1 VFASLIGRKL
11 GQYTVVAELGRGQ
24 HSAVYKAW
32 QPSLE
37 RHVALKVLRRHDKGT
52 LRRFESEARLTAQLV
67 EKGVPN
73 IRQVYEVDRTDEG
86 DIFVAMEYVEDSLRS
101 VLRRARKR
109 GMRMNAEASA
119 RLLIPVADALDAIHS
134 LGWVHLDIKPQNI
147 LISQDGRA
155 LLADFG
161 IAHRRGMRT
170 EACTPTYASPEQA
183 AGNRPVGPWSD
194 IYSLGVVLYEMIA
207 GNPPVRGD
215 HEIVLLNQHLEA
227 RPPSPRRVNP
237 QLSSSQERV
246 LFKALSKSPKDRYET
261 AGDFIQAMLATEVF
275 LSSVVQTPARMAST
289 TSRWLRHVSRPALLI
304 GILLILLIVTAIV
317 VWLLWP
323 RPPTGALSV
332 PGPPE
337 PGLVLPTVAA
347 LSPTPVVRYT
357 RQPTR
362 TVESTATL
370 RTSATLTPSP
380 WATTAGTATLE
391 TIPRSKP

>member
-1 VFASLIGRKL
+1 MFASLIGCKL

-24 HSAVYKAW
+24 YSAVYKAW
-32 QPSLE
+32 QPSLD
-37 RHVALKVLRRHDKGT
+37 RHVALKVLRHHDKET
-52 LRRFESEARLTAQLV
+52 LRKFESEARLTAQLV

-73 IRQVYEVDRTDEG
+73 LRQVYEVDRTSEG
-86 DIFVAMEYVEDSLRS
+86 DIFVAMEYVEDSLRN

-109 GMRMNAEASA
+109 GMRMNPEASA
-119 RLLIPVADALDAIHS
+119 QLLAPVAQALDAIHS

-147 LISQDGRA
+147 LISKEGRA

-194 IYSLGVVLYEMIA
+194 IYSLGTVLYEMIA

-227 RPPSPRRVNP
+227 TPPSPRRVNP

-246 LFKALSKSPKDRYET
+246 LFKALSKAPGDRYET
-261 AGDFIQAMLATEVF
+261 AGEFIQAMLTTEVF
-275 LSSVVQTPARMAST
+275 LSSVIQTPARMAST
-289 TSRWLRHVSRPALLI
+289 TSSWLRRVSRPALVI
-304 GILLILLIVTAIV
+304 GILVILLVVTVIL
-317 VWLLWP
+317 VWILWP
-323 RPPTGALSV
+323 HPPTGSLPIPTMSEPGKALSTA
-332 PGPPE
+332 P
-337 PGLVLPTVAA
+337 AA
-347 LSPTPVVRYT
+347 TPTPVVRYT

-362 TVESTATL
+362 TVGSTATL
-370 RTSATLTPSP
+370 RPSNSPTPRPPSTSV
-380 WATTAGTATLE
+380 GTATLLA
-391 TIPRSKP
+391 IPSPTP